1 LSEIIR
7 GWHEKVSARNPVCA
21 GHGRLRIGG
30 RHVSQ
35 GTGLRA
41 CLQLD
46 RLLCRRQHRLQLG
59 TSNTTVSFF
68 NSGTGA
74 LIESDGSSFSLNG
87 VIGGGQVGYN
97 KQTANFVWGLEA
109 DIQASGQKGG
119 AVFTCTACVPPPV
132 TETINQKLDWFGTVR
147 GRIGYTVEPN
157 IIAYVTGGLAYGDI
171 RTDGVIADPTTFTTS
186 TVRAGWTIGAGV
198 EGQISGKWTAKLEYL
213 FMDLGG
219 VSGGLVATPTVLLP
233 PGPCTHAPGSCTL
246 STTFS
251 SRGSG
256 ITDNILR
263 AGVNYRF

>member
-1 LSEIIR
+1 MRRFLL
-7 GWHEKVSARNPVCA
+7 GTLFALATVACASADDMYLKAPAYEPAYNWTGFYA
-21 GHGRLRIGG
+21 GANIGY
-30 RHVSQ
+30 SW
-35 GTGLRA
+35 
-41 CLQLD
+41 
-46 RLLCRRQHRLQLG
+46 G

-109 DIQASGQKGG
+109 DIQASGQKGA

-171 RTDGVIADPTTFTTS
+171 RTDGVISDPTTFTTS